1 MRITFVGTAVIVAI
15 VILLILLLKTEQAKP
30 PNGSLGEGQKNR

>member
-30 PNGSLGEGQKNR
+30 PKGSLGEGQKNR

>member
-30 PNGSLGEGQKNR
+30 PNGSLEEGQKNR